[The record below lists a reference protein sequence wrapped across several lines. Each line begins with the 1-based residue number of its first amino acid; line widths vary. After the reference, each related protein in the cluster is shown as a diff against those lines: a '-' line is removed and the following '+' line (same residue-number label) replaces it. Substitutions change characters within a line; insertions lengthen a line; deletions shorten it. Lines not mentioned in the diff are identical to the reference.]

1 MTMRN
6 LLAFL
11 SGEDETQNVVEA
23 AFRVAVRFD
32 AHVVGLHVKGDLAE
46 NLSFISDGMSQ
57 GDVTRAFENA
67 RGKLSLRE
75 AHAKEVFDRVC
86 ERLGVA
92 VWVTPSETSTVSAA
106 WQVETGNT
114 SSILSRL
121 GRVHDLLVLSSV
133 GTVPGGT
140 AVNALESALF
150 QTGRPVLV
158 APHTV
163 PQTIGDNIF
172 IAWNRSAQSA
182 RAVAAA
188 MPLIERATK
197 VTIGYVDTGVK
208 KGPSPEELA
217 ASLAWHGVQADVRLF
232 HDEGGSIAELLVSYA
247 ENAGADL
254 MVMGAYSHARFQE
267 LVLGGVTNHTL
278 RHVTLPALMAH

>member
-11 SGEDETQNVVEA
+11 SGEAETENVVET
-23 AFRVAVRFD
+23 AFRIAARFN
-32 AHVVGLHVKGDLAE
+32 AHVVGLHVKGNLAE

-57 GDVTRAFENA
+57 GDITRAFESA
-67 RGKLSLRE
+67 RGKLSVRE
-75 AHAKEVFDRVC
+75 AHAKQVFDKAC

-92 VWVTPSETSTVSAA
+92 VSETPVETKTVSAA
-106 WQVETGNT
+106 WQVETGTT

-133 GTVPGGT
+133 GTVSGGT
-140 AVNALESALF
+140 AVDALEGALF

-163 PQTIGDNIF
+163 PRTIGDNIF

-188 MPLIERATK
+188 MPLIQRAAK
-197 VTIGYVDTGVK
+197 VTIGCVETGAK
-208 KGPSPEELA
+208 AGPPPEALQ
-217 ASLAWHGVQADVRLF
+217 ASLAWHGVAADVRLF

-278 RHVTLPALMAH
+278 RHVTLPVLMAH